1 MTKELGYG
9 VNIFTKMFTSSNDP
23 TVAKLEIYVYPM
35 PAEEVPEL
43 SKDAMDFIEKWFAD
57 KGLTSGERIDFPP
70 SGTPLN

>member
-9 VNIFTKMFTSSNDP
+9 VNILTKMFTSSNDP

-35 PAEEVPEL
+35 PVEEVPEL
-43 SKDAMDFIEKWFAD
+43 SKDAMDFIAKW
-57 KGLTSGERIDFPP
+57 LTGGERIDFPP